1 MRSFIQIIFL
11 FVFFLGF
18 VCNSH
23 AQFYNGSQM
32 TFGKNRIQHNEER
45 IWSQFRFKDFDVLF
59 YQDGKKI
66 AINASKYATEA
77 LANISSQLS
86 YKPEKKLHFIVFNSL
101 SELKSSNIGLDN
113 EVLYNVG
120 GVTNV
125 IDNKVILYF
134 DGSYL
139 NLESQ
144 IRGGIEIQNDA
155 FLLMAAVGQ
164 MNVLQEGITAE
175 LKN

>member
-1 MRSFIQIIFL
+1 
-11 FVFFLGF
+11 
-18 VCNSH
+18 
-23 AQFYNGSQM
+23 
-32 TFGKNRIQHNEER
+32 
-45 IWSQFRFKDFDVLF
+45 
-59 YQDGKKI
+59 
-66 AINASKYATEA
+66 
-77 LANISSQLS
+77 
-86 YKPEKKLHFIVFNSL
+86 
-101 SELKSSNIGLDN
+101 NIGLDN

>member
-1 MRSFIQIIFL
+1 
-11 FVFFLGF
+11 
-18 VCNSH
+18 
-23 AQFYNGSQM
+23 M

-144 IRGGIEIQNDA
+144 IRGGI
-155 FLLMAAVGQ
+155 
-164 MNVLQEGITAE
+164 
-175 LKN
+175 